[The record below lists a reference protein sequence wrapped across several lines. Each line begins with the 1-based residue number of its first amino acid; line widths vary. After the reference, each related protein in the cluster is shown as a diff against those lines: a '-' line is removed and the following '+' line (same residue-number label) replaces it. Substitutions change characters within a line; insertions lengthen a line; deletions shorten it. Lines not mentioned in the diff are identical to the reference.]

1 MENMFHLHKRIIRQ
15 TIIHLFLRYEQVFR
29 KAVGQMFVWFT
40 GLAISN
46 SLLSICNIKRIKVKI
61 EILELELLKHERKG

>member
-1 MENMFHLHKRIIRQ
+1 MF
-15 TIIHLFLRYEQVFR
+15 
-29 KAVGQMFVWFT
+29 WFT

-61 EILELELLKHERKG
+61 EISKEKKEEIERKMKEKNNYSPKVRDSKLLDF